1 MFFNRRPRVVINLEI
16 NMADFTKLEAEL
28 DALSAKIDAILA
40 NPPAP
45 PVDEQPAVD
54 AASAKVEAMIAKLPG

>member
-1 MFFNRRPRVVINLEI
+1 MFFNRRPNVVINLEI

-28 DALSAKIDAILA
+28 DALNAKIDAILA
-40 NPPAP
+40 NQPAP